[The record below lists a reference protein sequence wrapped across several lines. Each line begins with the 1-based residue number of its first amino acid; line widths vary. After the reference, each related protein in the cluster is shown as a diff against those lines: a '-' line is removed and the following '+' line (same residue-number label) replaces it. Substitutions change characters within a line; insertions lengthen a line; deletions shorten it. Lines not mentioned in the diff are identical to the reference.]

1 MMWWEGLLIGIAG
14 VWAGAIN
21 TVVGSG
27 TLVTFPVLVALGYP
41 PVTATTS
48 NAVGL
53 ITGTITGAYGYR
65 HELTGQGRRV
75 ARLAVASFFG
85 AIGGTVL
92 LLSLPKDAFEVIVPV
107 LVGMS
112 VLLVAL
118 QPLATRRLRERKA
131 AKAEAE
137 AAAATITPAEPTPA
151 DGPATPADGPA
162 TPPTSPAA
170 APATPPTTPA
180 GTEAAPFTPL
190 LYVLIFLIGVYG
202 GYFTAAQGI
211 MLVGV
216 MGLLLADPLQRVNA
230 FKNVLS
236 AVVNFVAGVIY
247 AVVAPVD
254 WAVIA
259 ILAVGS
265 ILGGFLGARI
275 GRRLSPT
282 VLRTTVIVIGLVAVV
297 RLLV

>member
-65 HELTGQGRRV
+65 HELAGQGRRV

-131 AKAEAE
+131 AKAGAT
-137 AAAATITPAEPTPA
+137 ATRAAT
-151 DGPATPADGPA
+151 D
-162 TPPTSPAA
+162 
-170 APATPPTTPA
+170 APATPTATPTDAPA
-180 GTEAAPFTPL
+180 TSTEPPAAPFTPL

-216 MGLLLADPLQRVNA
+216 MGLLLMDPLQRINA

-236 AVVNFVAGVIY
+236 AVVNLVAGIIY

-282 VLRTTVIVIGLVAVV
+282 VLRATVIVIGVAAVV